1 MEKKETALN
10 RALKEQHFEIAET
23 AMKGGEE
30 SGNLKYPELVR
41 RLVEGYKGKTVWAPL
56 EVITVSSLF
65 LDARELMGLI
75 ESLESTLKIKM
86 LEELKEKAEKGDA
99 TSTDVI
105 AALMLAD
112 MMKQRNKDE
121 QHN

>member
-1 MEKKETALN
+1 MEKKKTALN

-30 SGNLKYPELVR
+30 SVSLEYPELVR
-41 RLVEGYKGKTVWAPL
+41 GLVEEYKGKTVWAPL

-75 ESLESTLKIKM
+75 ESLKDTLKIKM
-86 LEELKEKAEKGDA
+86 IEELKEKAKKGEA
-99 TSTDVI
+99 TATDVM

-112 MMKQRNKDE
+112 MMKQQNKDE
-121 QHN
+121 